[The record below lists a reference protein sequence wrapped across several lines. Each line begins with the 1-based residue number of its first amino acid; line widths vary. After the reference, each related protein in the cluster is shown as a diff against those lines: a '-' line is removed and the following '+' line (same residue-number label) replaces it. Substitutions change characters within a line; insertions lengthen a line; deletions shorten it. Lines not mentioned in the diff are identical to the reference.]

1 MVHRRTTIIACMCIY
16 IYTYMIE
23 REKER
28 AGGGGRD
35 WLSKCWFL
43 NTAVSLGPFSYHT
56 SNSPKSKKKQGLAG
70 TVVGYRSWLSK
81 GSR

>member
-16 IYTYMIE
+16 IYMIE

-56 SNSPKSKKKQGLAG
+56 SNSQGLAG
-70 TVVGYRSWLSK
+70 TVVGYRNWLSK